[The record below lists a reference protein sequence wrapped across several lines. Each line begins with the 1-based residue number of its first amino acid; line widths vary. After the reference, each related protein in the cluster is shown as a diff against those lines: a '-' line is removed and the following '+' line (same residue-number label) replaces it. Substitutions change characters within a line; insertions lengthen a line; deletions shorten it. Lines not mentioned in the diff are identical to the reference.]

1 MGYANPKPRT
11 ILKDF
16 KIFEWENLERG
27 MRKVLQRYHPK
38 VGGQSAVEPI
48 PGRRRHARSSV
59 SVQAGSWR
67 GGRGNGVRWRWSSCG
82 RSIRRHLG
90 YSPYVMRRYGADVSG
105 GHSG

>member
-67 GGRGNGVRWRWSSCG
+67 GGGGTGSDGGGAAADAVFAAVWG
-82 RSIRRHLG
+82 IRRT
-90 YSPYVMRRYGADVSG
+90 
-105 GHSG
+105 